1 MLLVISSRLLLHLL
15 GVLGLVGIECLLLVI
30 HLLIIVDRRK
40 LLLLLTV
47 TLISHYSLRLRLSSL
62 KVPTIFLFLAILL
75 RFMRRLLV
83 ILLVL
88 GGKVPVYL
96 SLLLRLLLG
105 RVVEIEIRL
114 LLLLLRLRVH
124 RPAIHL
130 NARLLLDS

>member
-47 TLISHYSLRLRLSSL
+47 TFLSHKSLRFRLG
-62 KVPTIFLFLAILL
+62 KVPTIFLFFVILL

-83 ILLVL
+83 ILIFL